1 MHLYEVIKRHIST
14 EKALLQ
20 AEVARQYTFEVDVR
34 ANKHQ
39 IKQAVEASFPNVT
52 VLRVNVAMVPATRGH
67 YGRRIITKDPAWKKA
82 IVTLAPGQSIQLFEG
97 V

>member
-1 MHLYEVIKRHIST
+1 MHVYEVIKRHIQT

-20 AEVARQYTFEVDVR
+20 ADAARQYTFEVDVR

-52 VLRVNVAMVPATRGH
+52 VVRVNVAVMPATRGR
-67 YGRRIITKDPAWKKA
+67 YGRRIITKKPAWKKA
-82 IVTLAPGQSIQLFEG
+82 IVTLAPGQTIQLFEG

>member
-1 MHLYEVIKRHIST
+1 MHVYEVIKRHLST
-14 EKALLQ
+14 EKVLLQ
-20 AEVARQYTFEVDVR
+20 VENARQYSFEVDVR

-52 VLRVNVAMVPATRGH
+52 VQKVNVAMVPPTRGH
-67 YGRRIITKDPAWKKA
+67 YGRRVIIKQPAWKKA
-82 IVTLAPGQSIQLFEG
+82 IVTLAPGQTIQLFEG